1 MRLIVIS
8 GRSGAGKS
16 TALHVLEDA
25 GYNCIDN
32 LPASLLPDLV
42 KTLTT
47 QGSDQNS
54 AVSIDARNTWDQL
67 QRFPEF
73 LSQAQ
78 HPDLDCE
85 ILYLDARSP
94 TLIKRFSETRRK
106 HPLSDENTDLK
117 QAIKRESDLLDPI
130 SRVADLTIDTSDL
143 TLHDLRDL
151 IKQRITEKTA
161 PGMALQFQSFG
172 FKSGIPVDVDF
183 VFDARCLP
191 NPYWKPALRQYTG
204 KEQPV
209 IDFLSAQDD
218 VLQMQH
224 DIADYLERW
233 LPRFIANNRS
243 YLTVAI
249 GCTGGCHRSVFLC
262 EQLYKKFSATYPNT
276 QLRHRELDKNQ

>member
-32 LPASLLPDLV
+32 LPASLLPELV
-42 KTLTT
+42 KTLAT
-47 QGSDQNS
+47 QSSAQNS
-54 AVSIDARNTWDQL
+54 AVSIDARNTIDQL

-73 LSQAQ
+73 LSQAK
-78 HPDLDCE
+78 HPDLECE

-106 HPLSDENTDLK
+106 HPLSNEDTDLR
-117 QAIKRESDLLDPI
+117 QAIKRESELLEPI
-130 SRVADLTIDTSDL
+130 ARAADLTIDTSDL
-143 TLHDLRDL
+143 SLHDLRDL
-151 IKQRITEKTA
+151 IKQRVTEKAT

-191 NPYWKPALRQYTG
+191 NPYWKPELRKYTG
-204 KEQPV
+204 REQPV
-209 IDFLSAQDD
+209 IDFLSQQED
-218 VLQMQH
+218 VQQMQQ
-224 DIADYLERW
+224 DISDYLERW
-233 LPRFIANNRS
+233 LPCFVANNRS
-243 YLTVAI
+243 YLTIAI

-262 EQLYKKFSATYPNT
+262 EQLYKKFSTLYPNT
-276 QLRHRELDKNQ
+276 QLRHRELDKNH